1 MDSLTN
7 KLPQQ
12 RLSYAEKMKN
22 KQEWGKNCVNA
33 VCFNSDYTY
42 HNMNMNKTNKN
53 GFISDYDRM
62 LSNYRLYNNQINQE
76 DFERECD
83 PFNVNSEN
91 FKDIIHPYNKT
102 YNKINVLVGEEWK
115 RPFGYM
121 AVLCN
126 SEASNQYTRERDK
139 LMQQYTNAALQA
151 EIQKLKLEAMQQNPP
166 PEAKDNPEQHD
177 QMMQQYQQQI
187 QDEVDK
193 VLSPEQIEKYMSTKW
208 RPAAEI
214 AADKILNIL
223 IRKQSIKKIKN
234 DGFKHANISGG
245 EFIWVGIINGEPKIE
260 LLNSLKV
267 FYHKSS
273 EIEYIQDSMYAGY
286 RTKMT
291 IADILDRFADDLKDK
306 DKQKLEDLYNSADSG
321 IRGDLIGKE
330 YETHGLNTSFE
341 WRHMNHSTLQE
352 GSYGFSNIFDIDVA
366 HVEWR
371 SQRKVGFLNFPNQDG
386 IPSKKM
392 VDELFEIPEGAK
404 KVSYKNKSNNN
415 CVKYQFTIDG
425 EFCELEWKWIPE
437 VWEGTK
443 IAGDIYVNVRPK
455 VCQFRSSE
463 NPFKV
468 KLGYHGINF
477 NAMNAP
483 CISTMDRMRPFQF
496 LYFVVMHKLKE
507 IIAADAPPLTSI
519 DMSLIPKKLTSEQYM
534 QYLKLGINFY
544 NPNENNEGG
553 QKQLSG
559 QKVVETTPR
568 STAQHIINYIN
579 ILNSLDE
586 QIGDVAGVSKPREG
600 QTNAQESATGTQTSI
615 MQSSN
620 VTELLFTAH
629 NLLWEQVLT
638 SLVEVSEQTWGK
650 DKTSIPYLLDD
661 LTRGFLELTPETFQ
675 NCEFGVFIT
684 DSAKDN
690 DILQQLR
697 NLTQP
702 MLQNNYKMSDVIT
715 ILQSTSIEALK
726 REMKEL
732 ESIRDQMEQ
741 QKEQAQQQHEKDMQQ
756 AEIDNREDDQE
767 FQFEMQER
775 KYDHEKELAAMEVY
789 KFQKELDANQN
800 GVPDPLEAAELQHK
814 INLEEKKLNLES
826 VKVQTQDRQHSEKL
840 TQEERNRKTD
850 ASLKEKEIAV
860 KKIAAKKKPTTSKK

>member
-12 RLSYAEKMKN
+12 RQSYAEKMKN

-42 HNMNMNKTNKN
+42 HNLNMNKTQKN
-53 GFISDYDRM
+53 GFVSDYDRM
-62 LSNYRLYNNQINQE
+62 LSNYRLYNNQINQD
-76 DFERECD
+76 DFQRECD

-121 AVLCN
+121 AVLVN
-126 SEASNQYTRERDK
+126 SEATNQYTRQKDQLVE
-139 LMQQYTNAALQA
+139 QYVGASLQA
-151 EIQKLKLEAMQQNPP
+151 EIEKIKLEKMKQNPA
-166 PEAKDNPEQHD
+166 PENQGNPEEYQ
-177 QMMQQYQQQI
+177 QQMQQYEQQI
-187 QDEVDK
+187 QAEVDK
-193 VLSPEQIEKYMSTKW
+193 VLNPEQIEKYMSTKW

-245 EFIWVGIINGEPKIE
+245 EFIWVGVINGEPKIE
-260 LLNSLKV
+260 LLNPLKV

-291 IADILDRFADDLKDK
+291 IADILDRFADDLTEK
-306 DKQKLEDLYNSADSG
+306 DKQKLEDMYNSADSG
-321 IRGDLIGKE
+321 IRGDLIGKTF
-330 YETHGLNTSFE
+330 ETHGLNTSFE
-341 WRHMNHSTLQE
+341 WRHMNHATMQE

-371 SQRKVGFLNFPNQDG
+371 SQRKVGFLTFPNQDG
-386 IPSKKM
+386 IDSMKM
-392 VDELFEIPEGAK
+392 VDELFELPENAK
-404 KVSYKNKSNNN
+404 KVSFKDKNNN
-415 CVKYQFTIDG
+415 KKIKYQFTIDG
-425 EFCELEWKWIPE
+425 EFCELEWRWIPE

-443 IAGDIYVNVRPK
+443 IAGDIYVNIRPK
-455 VCQFRSSE
+455 SCQFRSSE

-468 KLGYHGINF
+468 KLGYHGITF
-477 NAMNAP
+477 NSMNAP
-483 CISTMDRMRPFQF
+483 SISTMDRMRPFQF

-507 IIAADAPPLTSI
+507 LIAADAAPLVNI
-519 DMSLIPKKLTSEQYM
+519 DMSMIPKKLTNEQYM
-534 QYLKLGINFY
+534 QYMKLGVNFY
-544 NPNENNEGG
+544 DPNQNNEGSS
-553 QKQLSG
+553 KQLSG
-559 QKVVETTPR
+559 QKVTYNTER
-568 STAQHIINYIN
+568 STTQHIINYIN

-600 QTNAQESATGTQTSI
+600 QTNAAESATGTQTSI

-638 SLVEVSEQTWGK
+638 SLVEVAEQTWGK
-650 DKTSIPYLLDD
+650 DKKSIPYMLDD
-661 LTRGFLELTPETFQ
+661 MTRGFLELTPETFQ

-702 MLQNNYKMSDVIT
+702 MLQNNYKMSDIIT
-715 ILQSTSIEALK
+715 ILQSTSMEALK
-726 REMKEL
+726 REMKSL
-732 ESIRDQMEQ
+732 EDVRDQMAQ
-741 QKEQAQQQHEKDMQQ
+741 QQEQAQQQHEKDMQA
-756 AEIDNREDDQE
+756 AEIANREDTQE
-767 FQFEMQER
+767 FEFELQDR
-775 KYDHEKELAAMEVY
+775 KYDHEKEIAAMEVY
-789 KFQKELDANQN
+789 KFQKELDANQD
-800 GVPDPLEAAELQHK
+800 GEPDFLAAQMKEREILTK
-814 INLEEKKLNLES
+814 SNLEIAKLNANQVNDDKRML
-826 VKVQTQDRQHSEKL
+826 H
-840 TQEERNRKTD
+840 
-850 ASLKEKEIAV
+850 EKEMKNKDV
-860 KKIAAKKKPTTSKK
+860 QMKKEDNDTKIKVAKLKPKPKPAAK